1 MSLTK
6 LGRYDLIR
14 VLGKGAMG
22 LVYEGRDPNLER
34 RVAIKTIRVE
44 NLSEQAAADY
54 EVRFRT
60 EARSA
65 ARLQHPNIV
74 SVYDS
79 DRDGDTAFLV
89 MEFIQGD
96 DLKYHLDRG
105 DRYSL
110 QQTLAIMA
118 DLLSALDYAHKQNIV
133 HRDIKPAN
141 LLIEPGGRVKLTDFG
156 VARIQD
162 SGDATR
168 TQGTMVGTLKYMAPE
183 QVQGLPVDARAD
195 LFAAG
200 IVLYQLLT
208 GKRPFDGET
217 DFAIIQQ
224 IVGHAPAAPTIFN
237 PQLPPAID
245 AVMARALVK
254 SRDQRYATAL
264 EFSTALQAAS
274 EEASDPTVVPPA
286 SPARTGNSSTWTGT
300 LRDSELVA
308 GLQSGTHA
316 GISTVTQELE
326 LVYWKDIKDSNDV
339 EDLQIFLAK
348 FPAGI
353 YATLA
358 RRRLRKLGVLAGED
372 TDIATANPT
381 APIAAAAESPTAAGD
396 TLVMPRSAT
405 QLEKTMLLPRKG
417 GPAEATTGVGT
428 DPVGIRWTAPE
439 LANLQTKA
447 SLPNQS
453 ALAPGA
459 NEEPATSALFDS
471 TLLMP
476 AKSASVLETPA
487 ISGVPHSQS
496 FKSPDASRPP
506 RTGSTWLNRRFGLMF
521 TGVVTLIGVVLGV
534 GLQSG
539 SGAPPPA
546 ASAAAVSA
554 APSAAEAMTNAAPML
569 TPSVSLTAPQAVA
582 TPPAIFPTTAPAAM
596 PLATPAAA
604 QAVVAATAANALPL
618 TPAATKAEAALTAA
632 KKSMTAKE
640 KLAKTA
646 AASLAAHNGQ
656 PVAVANAAA
665 ASDESV
671 AASPRTAAAVNP
683 RQACEDRILIGF
695 QICMTEQCAK
705 PALRQHP
712 VCVERHAME
721 QRRRDTEQSMR

>member
-44 NLSEQAAADY
+44 NLSEEAAAEY

-79 DRDGDTAFLV
+79 DRDGDVAFLV

-110 QQTLAIMA
+110 QQTLAIMG

-141 LLIEPGGRVKLTDFG
+141 LLIEPGGRAKLTDFG

-224 IVGHAPAAPTIFN
+224 IVGHAPAAPTFFN

-254 SRDQRYATAL
+254 SRDQRYATAQ
-264 EFSTALQAAS
+264 EFATALQAAS
-274 EEASDPTVVPPA
+274 EEAADPTVVPPV
-286 SPARTGNSSTWTGT
+286 SSARSGNSSTWTGT
-300 LRDSELVA
+300 LNASELLV

-316 GISTVTQELE
+316 GTSTVTQELE

-348 FPAGI
+348 FPSGI

-372 TDIATANPT
+372 TDTARATAVT
-381 APIAAAAESPTAAGD
+381 TAAGD

-405 QLEKTMLLPRKG
+405 QLEKTVLLPRTG
-417 GPAEATTGVGT
+417 SPAETEASTEAI
-428 DPVGIRWTAPE
+428 DLNWMAPE
-439 LANLQTKA
+439 LAGVQAKNAPPTPTPTVAVSPDAEGGSGAATSTLFDATILLPAQADESPQTPTVPFIRPSLSSIKPGVAIPQGAVSTGLTRRRGWALAGLVALAGVGLGMGWAGWSGAPAPVVATTNVIAAPGIADATA
-447 SLPNQS
+447 SAPPALTPSESLTLSQTAAV
-453 ALAPGA
+453 ALAP
-459 NEEPATSALFDS
+459 EL
-471 TLLMP
+471 
-476 AKSASVLETPA
+476 
-487 ISGVPHSQS
+487 
-496 FKSPDASRPP
+496 
-506 RTGSTWLNRRFGLMF
+506 
-521 TGVVTLIGVVLGV
+521 
-534 GLQSG
+534 
-539 SGAPPPA
+539 
-546 ASAAAVSA
+546 AVS
-554 APSAAEAMTNAAPML
+554 P
-569 TPSVSLTAPQAVA
+569 V
-582 TPPAIFPTTAPAAM
+582 
-596 PLATPAAA
+596 
-604 QAVVAATAANALPL
+604 VVAATPATPTTSAAP
-618 TPAATKAEAALTAA
+618 KAESAPTPA
-632 KKSMTAKE
+632 KKSASGKD
-640 KLAKTA
+640 KLAKAAQSTA
-646 AASLAAHNGQ
+646 ARHEVPAAAANEPASTDAI
-656 PVAVANAAA
+656 AAA
-665 ASDESV
+665 ASSSAP
-671 AASPRTAAAVNP
+671 AANP

-712 VCVERHAME
+712 VCVERLAME